1 MATRREIF
9 KQLVAVAGECY
20 PEVEARQ
27 IAEMIVTTKGG
38 ISRNDLLIEPNEELE
53 IKDLDIICDDLR
65 RWRPVQ
71 YIIGRAEFADM
82 ELHVAEGVLIPRP
95 ETEELVDWVV
105 RESKS
110 GAKILDVC
118 TGSGCIAIALR
129 RMVKDSA
136 VWAMDIS
143 PEALAI
149 ARINGAKYASDVC
162 FVEGDALADFS
173 ADFEDIAFDAIISN
187 PPYIPDSD
195 RSLMRKNVT
204 EHEPHI
210 ALFVEDSD
218 PLIFYRAIARTGR
231 KMLAEDGRLY
241 FEIYESLVEEMVTM
255 LKQEGY
261 ENIVV
266 KEDFRGKPRMIC
278 ARLSS
283 IMR

>member
-9 KQLVAVAGECY
+9 KELVSVAGECY

-27 IAEMIVTTKGG
+27 IAEMIITSFGG
-38 ISRNDLLIEPNEELE
+38 ITRNDLLIEPDKELE
-53 IKDLDIICDDLR
+53 ITNLDAIFSDLR

-82 ELHVAEGVLIPRP
+82 ELRVSEGVLIPRP
-95 ETEELVDWVV
+95 ETEELVDWVAQEA
-105 RESKS
+105 RR

-129 RMVKDSA
+129 RMINDSA

-143 PEALAI
+143 REALAI
-149 ARINGAKYASDVC
+149 ARDNGAEYAPEVR
-162 FVEGDALADFS
+162 FVEGDALAGFDGH
-173 ADFEDIAFDAIISN
+173 FEGVTFDAIVSN
-187 PPYIPDSD
+187 PPYIPNSD
-195 RSLMRKNVT
+195 RSLMRQNVT

-231 KMLAEDGRLY
+231 KLLAEDGRLY
-241 FEIYESLVEEMVTM
+241 FEIYELLVEEIVAM
-255 LKQEGY
+255 LEHEGY
-261 ENIVV
+261 ADIVV

-278 ARLSS
+278 ARVSS
-283 IMR
+283 TMR